1 MAVSTSALTLAQYA
15 IQSNDPWVYR
25 ITDSLLRNGSILGDI
40 PLANNK
46 SLVANGV
53 RWQGNLPTVN
63 WSNLNVDPTVTSGT
77 PTPFQEQAY
86 IVRNAIDVDR
96 FLVQDKNAIQ
106 DPRVVQMQAYL
117 KSLAYDMNDKFI
129 NNNHVTGDSKAPVG
143 LRYRLDN
150 PTTYGVTSEM
160 LIDGGGVDMTG
171 TTNQTSTTS
180 NTAIELL
187 QQTLDYMGAP
197 GGDGVVF
204 YMNDTLKRRFSRGIR
219 SLGAGGGWNMQ
230 TDAFGRTFE
239 YFQNAKIVDIGRKAD
254 QSTRIILNTEANTGA
269 AGSSTYTSLYAVRY
283 GEDATMGWQFDELAS
298 SIHDIGLIGNGG
310 STYRTV
316 IDWAVG
322 LFFQHTRGIA
332 RVYDIKIS

>member
-53 RWQGNLPTVN
+53 RWQGHLPTVN

-117 KSLAYDMNDKFI
+117 KALAYDMNDKFI

-160 LIDGGGVDMTG
+160 LIDGSGVDMTG
-171 TTNQTSTTS
+171 STNQTSGTS
-180 NTAIELL
+180 NTAVELL

-197 GGDGVVF
+197 GGDGVVI
-204 YMNDTLKRRFSRGIR
+204 YMNDVLKRRFSRGIR
-219 SLGAGGGWNMQ
+219 LLGAGGGWNMQ

-269 AGSSTYTSLYAVRY
+269 AGSSTYTSFYAVRY